1 MLFKP
6 NRNHKLE
13 YGKSGIITVL
23 LLLIIPLSTNSQEWI
38 RIYGDNISCYAYSLI
53 ESYDKGYV
61 YAGKINQDQIP
72 KYGWIFKTD
81 INGEMLWDKKFG
93 EYGDVTAV
101 HDIKQTIDNGYILSG
116 STKKLDPYYDPFI
129 MKLNVCG
136 EKEWCKILHL
146 PNNMDFGTRIL
157 QLPNGN
163 YIALLTYFSYIY
175 SERIWLMCFDEAGE
189 VLWKKVYAQEYPFID
204 SENGYGLLTTSDSS
218 ILITGKCYYPDL
230 PDTTTYIARHFLIK
244 TDFEGNEKWTL
255 IWGSDEQFYGHGV
268 MSVEDN
274 NGNIYTVGRHTTLYP
289 NFGYSPT
296 LTKTSIEG
304 EEIFYSDV
312 YDSTNLGLSTTISWF
327 NDSTLVIGTGWS
339 FPGQEIVEAVI
350 KVDTSGNV
358 LITKI
363 LIETDNTF
371 QGSIVD
377 FDNKCVLMGG
387 FYLDGNWDIY
397 AYKFNQDLEYDTIYT
412 QPFVYDSLC
421 PYPIVSDTIPLDCE
435 VVGLEDQKTKEQPRL
450 TIIPN
455 PAKDKIRV
463 VLPEHIT
470 THSKAAGFSVTTW
483 RYQFN
488 GEIQLEIYD
497 MYGRRWH
504 QQVVAKGDKEAE
516 IPVSSLPTG
525 LYVVRAVIDG
535 KVVSGKFVKQ

>member
-1 MLFKP
+1 M
-6 NRNHKLE
+6 KLRT
-13 YGKSGIITVL
+13 IIFSVL
-23 LLLIIPLSTNSQEWI
+23 LFSILSKSIYSQEWI
-38 RIYGDNISCYAYSLI
+38 RVYGDDISAYPHSLI
-53 ESYDKGYV
+53 ETYDNGYLYGGTV
-61 YAGKINQDQIP
+61 VQGQIP
-72 KYGWIFKTD
+72 KYGWMFKTD

-93 EYGDVTAV
+93 DYGDVTAV
-101 HDIKQTIDNGYILSG
+101 HGIQQTTDGGYILIG
-116 STKKLDPYYDPFI
+116 DTRKLDPYYDPFI
-129 MKLNVCG
+129 MKLNACG

-146 PNNMDFGTRIL
+146 HYNMDFGTRIV

-163 YIALLTYFSYIY
+163 YIALLTYFSYVY
-175 SERIWLMCFDEAGE
+175 SERIWLMSFDEAGNI
-189 VLWKKVYAQEYPFID
+189 LWKKVYAQTEPDIIN
-204 SENGYGLLTTSDSS
+204 ENGYHLLVTSDSS
-218 ILITGKCYYPDL
+218 ILITGGGSYPD
-230 PDTTTYIARHFLIK
+230 PDTNIYRNRVLLIK
-244 TDFEGNEKWTL
+244 TDFDGNEKWTL
-255 IWGSDEQFYGHGV
+255 PWGYTQYFKGHGV

-274 NGNIYTVGRHTTLYP
+274 KGNIYTAGRHIRNQP
-289 NFGYSPT
+289 NYGYSPT
-296 LTKTSIEG
+296 LLKTSKDG

-312 YDSTNLGLSTTISWF
+312 YDNTELGMSTTISWF
-327 NDSTLVIGTGWS
+327 ADSTLVIGTGWR
-339 FPGQEIVEAVI
+339 FPDEEVIEAVI
-350 KVDTSGNV
+350 KVDTTGNIV
-358 LITKI
+358 TIKE
-363 LIETDNTF
+363 LIETGNTF

-397 AYKFNQDLEYDTIYT
+397 AYKFNQDIEYDTFYT

-435 VVGLEDQKTKEQPRL
+435 VVGLEEQKVEDRTQL

-455 PAKDKIRV
+455 PAKDIIRV

-470 THSKAAGFSVTTW
+470 THSKTAGFNVTTW

-497 MYGRRWH
+497 LYGRRWH

-516 IPVSSLPTG
+516 IQVSSLPTG

-535 KVVSGKFVKQ
+535 TVVSGKFVKE

>member
-1 MLFKP
+1 
-6 NRNHKLE
+6 
-13 YGKSGIITVL
+13 
-23 LLLIIPLSTNSQEWI
+23 
-38 RIYGDNISCYAYSLI
+38 SLI
-53 ESYDKGYV
+53 ESYDNGYV

-101 HDIKQTIDNGYILSG
+101 GGIKQTIDNGYILSG

-129 MKLNVCG
+129 MKLNACG
-136 EKEWCKILHL
+136 VKEWCKILHL
-146 PNNMDFGTRIL
+146 PYNMDFGTRIL
-157 QLPNGN
+157 QLHNGN
-163 YIALLTYFSYIY
+163 YIALLTYFSYVY
-175 SERIWLMCFDEAGE
+175 SERIWLMCFDDAGNI
-189 VLWKKVYAQEYPFID
+189 LWKKVYAQTEPDIID
-204 SENGYGLLTTSDSS
+204 EDGFHLLLTVDSS
-218 ILITGKCYYPDL
+218 IIITGIGAYPDSG
-230 PDTTTYIARHFLIK
+230 TTNYKWRPLFIK
-244 TDFEGNEKWTL
+244 TDFDGNEKWTL
-255 IWGSDEQFYGHGV
+255 PWGYTQYFKGHGV

-274 NGNIYTVGRHTTLYP
+274 KGNIYTAGRHIRNQP
-289 NFGYSPT
+289 NYGYSPT
-296 LTKTSIEG
+296 LIKTSKDG
-304 EEIFYSDV
+304 EELFYSDV
-312 YDSTNLGLSTTISWF
+312 YDSTELGMSTTISWF
-327 NDSTLVIGTGWS
+327 ADSTLVIGTGWR
-339 FPGQEIVEAVI
+339 FPDEEVIEAVI
-350 KVDTSGNV
+350 KVDTTGNI
-358 LITKI
+358 ITIKE

-397 AYKFNQDLEYDTIYT
+397 AYKFNQELEYDTIYT
-412 QPFVYDSLC
+412 LPFVYDSLC

-435 VVGLEDQKTKEQPRL
+435 VVGLEEDQKVVERPKL

-455 PAKDKIRV
+455 PAKDKIKV

-488 GEIQLEIYD
+488 GDIQLEIYD

-504 QQVVAKGDKEAE
+504 QQVIPGGDKEAE
-516 IPVSSLPTG
+516 IPVRSLPAG

>member
-1 MLFKP
+1 
-6 NRNHKLE
+6 
-13 YGKSGIITVL
+13 
-23 LLLIIPLSTNSQEWI
+23 
-38 RIYGDNISCYAYSLI
+38 
-53 ESYDKGYV
+53 
-61 YAGKINQDQIP
+61 
-72 KYGWIFKTD
+72 
-81 INGEMLWDKKFG
+81 

-101 HDIKQTIDNGYILSG
+101 HDIQQTTDGGYILIG
-116 STKKLDPYYDPFI
+116 DTKKLDAWYDPFV
-129 MKLNVCG
+129 MKLNYCG

-163 YIALLTYFSYIY
+163 YIALLTYFSYVY
-175 SERIWLMCFDEAGE
+175 SERIWLMCFDEAGSI
-189 VLWKKVYAQEYPFID
+189 LWKKVYAQTEPDIINEDGFHL
-204 SENGYGLLTTSDSS
+204 LLTADNSV
-218 ILITGKCYYPDL
+218 LITGIGSYPD
-230 PDTTTYIARHFLIK
+230 PDTNLYRNRVLLIK
-244 TDFEGNEKWTL
+244 IDFDGNEKWTL
-255 IWGSDEQFYGHGV
+255 PWGYTQYFKGHGV

-274 NGNIYTVGRHTTLYP
+274 QGNIYTAGRHIRNQP
-289 NFGYSPT
+289 NYGHSFT
-296 LTKTSIEG
+296 MVKTSKYG
-304 EEIFYSDV
+304 EEILYCDA
-312 YDSTNLGLSTTISWF
+312 YDSTDLGLATTISWLG
-327 NDSTLVIGTGWS
+327 DSTLAIGAGWR
-339 FPGQEIVEAVI
+339 FPDEEIIEGII
-350 KVDTSGNV
+350 KIDTLGNV
-358 LITKI
+358 L
-363 LIETDNTF
+363 LIKEVIEADNTF
-371 QGSIVD
+371 QGSITT
-377 FDNKCVLMGG
+377 FDKKLLIMGG
-387 FYLDGNWDIY
+387 FYFGGNWDIY

-435 VVGLEDQKTKEQPRL
+435 VVGLEEERKVEERPQL

-463 VLPEHIT
+463 VLPEHII
-470 THSKAAGFSVTTW
+470 THTKAAGFNVTTW